1 MARIYS
7 RIIVIAVAASGYGRA
22 VPFALFKLTLD
33 VLVLIVILFII
44 GECRVT
50 VVVETITQLGRI
62 GVDGGIVIIAVCSPL
77 RGDIALGLKASGNV
91 GFLAEPVLVC
101 IFRRVRSLAI
111 GGRSRRH
118 APQVVHSVEGHDA
131 MRHRSSHQPLARTV
145 RSASIGLTLAGC
157 HQVPGNFIRGWM
169 TERWPLSISPEPTG

>member
-1 MARIYS
+1 M
-7 RIIVIAVAASGYGRA
+7 
-22 VPFALFKLTLD
+22 FKLTLD

-118 APQVVHSVEGHDA
+118 APQVVPPAVGANGAEREHRVDIGWVPPGAWQLHSWLDDRAVAALDL
-131 MRHRSSHQPLARTV
+131 P
-145 RSASIGLTLAGC
+145 
-157 HQVPGNFIRGWM
+157 
-169 TERWPLSISPEPTG
+169 